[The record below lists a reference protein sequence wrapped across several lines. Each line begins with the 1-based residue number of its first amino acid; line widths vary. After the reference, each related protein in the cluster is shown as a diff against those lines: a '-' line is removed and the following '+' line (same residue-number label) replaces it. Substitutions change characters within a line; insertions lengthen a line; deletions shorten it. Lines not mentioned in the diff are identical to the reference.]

1 MKVRVVPERPIS
13 GILPKNKWLDTEME
27 LDLNKNEIIRC
38 MQFGSVYNMNGE
50 LIKEVPSYVSTYT
63 APLVQPK
70 PLLINADPAELSKPF
85 VEETPVVHIPNVT
98 VIEEEQKEEITK
110 LFLTVSAS
118 TEDEYVYLTVQFVP
132 NGEGFEGNLYGLL
145 NIQGQN
151 KPVVEFKQEDNWV
164 KFGSKFSNF
173 NCLKNEDK
181 FEFRLVPKTKDQIKF
196 RVLVKEGNKVLV
208 QLEDTIL

>member
-50 LIKEVPSYVSTYT
+50 LIKEVPSYVSSYT
-63 APLVQPK
+63 TPLVQPK
-70 PLLINADPAELSKPF
+70 PLLINTDPAELSKP
-85 VEETPVVHIPNVT
+85 I
-98 VIEEEQKEEITK
+98 IEDSDEEILKQVPQVEIINTLK
-110 LFLTVSAS
+110 VLSA
-118 TEDEYVYLTVQFVP
+118 TREDDNVFLTVQFET

-145 NIQGQN
+145 SFVGQN

-164 KFGSKFSNF
+164 KFGNKFSNF
-173 NCLKNEDK
+173 NNLKNEDK
-181 FEFRLVPKTKDQIKF
+181 FEFRLTPKSEDEIKF
-196 RVLVKEGNKVLV
+196 KLFIKEGNKVLV
-208 QLEDTIL
+208 QLEDTIS

>member
-38 MQFGSVYNMNGE
+38 MQFGSVYNMDGE
-50 LIKEVPSYVSTYT
+50 LIKEVPSYTNYITPV
-63 APLVQPK
+63 PLVV
-70 PLLINADPAELSKPF
+70 NANLEELAKS
-85 VEETPVVHIPNVT
+85 VTEETPPIAPTIVV
-98 VIEEEQKEEITK
+98 Q
-110 LFLTVSAS
+110 
-118 TEDEYVYLTVQFVP
+118 EDELKQVPQIEIINSLKVLSTSKEDDYIFLTVQFET
-132 NGEGFEGNLYGLL
+132 NHEGFEGNLYGLL
-145 NIQGQN
+145 SFVGQN

-181 FEFRLVPKTKDQIKF
+181 FEFRLTPKSEDELKF
-196 RVLVKEGNKVLV
+196 KLFVKEGNKVLV
-208 QLEDTIL
+208 QLEDVIS